1 MERAAV
7 DPRSSAPGLALRRA
21 ALADAPLLADLHTR
35 SRAVAYR
42 GLLADEYLDVRMP
55 AEMPGYWQARM
66 RELEAGAGAAWIF
79 ECTGEAVAFACAL
92 APDAQASVLVDNL
105 HARPDRK
112 GGGAGTLLLEAVAA
126 WARAQGAQALHLL
139 VIEGNEAA
147 IGFYEHRGWRRS
159 GRLDDEMGGRPIVA
173 FKYVLRLA

>member
-1 MERAAV
+1 MHQAAGDEASRAN
-7 DPRSSAPGLALRRA
+7 GLSLRRA
-21 ALADAPLLADLHTR
+21 GLADAPVLADIHAR
-35 SRAVAYR
+35 SRAATYR
-42 GLLADEYLDVRMP
+42 GLLADDYLDLHMP

-66 RELEAGAGAAWIF
+66 QELSAGAGAAWIA
-79 ECTGEAVAFACAL
+79 ERAGEAVAFACAL

-112 GGGAGTLLLEAVAA
+112 GGGAGTLPLEAVAA
-126 WARAQGAQALHLL
+126 WARTHGAQALHLL
-139 VIEGNEAA
+139 VIEGNDAA

-159 GRLDDEMGGRPIVA
+159 ERLDDEMGGRPIVA